1 MFSKRNRYNR
11 GWRKQKGVAILKKVD
26 HIGIAVKNLDETI
39 PYYTETLGLTVLKI
53 EEVASESV
61 RVAFIDAGN
70 VKLELLEPMSEQSAI
85 HSFIEKKGEGIH
97 HIAFGVEGIDERM
110 IELREKGVR
119 ILNEQPKIG
128 AGGAQVAFL
137 HPKSSFGVLYE
148 LCDKSGLKG

>member
-1 MFSKRNRYNR
+1 M
-11 GWRKQKGVAILKKVD
+11 VIVKKVD

-39 PYYTETLGLTVLKI
+39 PYYTETLGLKVLKI

-97 HIAFGVEGIDERM
+97 HIAFGVEGIEERM
-110 IELREKGVR
+110 NELREKGIR

>member
-1 MFSKRNRYNR
+1 M
-11 GWRKQKGVAILKKVD
+11 AILKKVD

-39 PYYTETLGLTVLKI
+39 PYYTETLGLSVLKI

-70 VKLELLEPMSEQSAI
+70 VKLELLEPMSTQSAI

-97 HIAFGVEGIDERM
+97 HIAFGVEGIEERM
-110 IELREKGVR
+110 KELRVKGIRV
-119 ILNEQPKIG
+119 LNEQPKIG

-148 LCDKSGLKG
+148 LCDKTGLKE

>member
-1 MFSKRNRYNR
+1 
-11 GWRKQKGVAILKKVD
+11 VAILKKVD

-39 PYYTETLGLTVLKI
+39 PYYTETLGLKVLKI

-85 HSFIEKKGEGIH
+85 HTFIEKKGEGIH
-97 HIAFGVEGIDERM
+97 HIAFGVEGIEERM
-110 IELREKGVR
+110 VELREKGIR

-128 AGGAQVAFL
+128 AGGAKVAFL

>member
-1 MFSKRNRYNR
+1 M
-11 GWRKQKGVAILKKVD
+11 VIVKKVD

-39 PYYTETLGLTVLKI
+39 PYYTETLGLKVLKI

-70 VKLELLEPMSEQSAI
+70 VKLELLEPMSDQSAI
-85 HSFIEKKGEGIH
+85 HTFIEKKGEGIH
-97 HIAFGVEGIDERM
+97 HIAFGVEGIEERM
-110 IELREKGVR
+110 IELREKGIR

>member
-1 MFSKRNRYNR
+1 M
-11 GWRKQKGVAILKKVD
+11 AILKKVD

-39 PYYTETLGLTVLKI
+39 PYYTETLGLSVLKI

-70 VKLELLEPMSEQSAI
+70 VKLELLEPMSTQSAI

-97 HIAFGVEGIDERM
+97 HIAFGVEGIEERM
-110 IELREKGVR
+110 KELREKGIRV
-119 ILNEQPKIG
+119 LNEQPKIG

-148 LCDKSGLKG
+148 LCDKTGLKE

>member
-1 MFSKRNRYNR
+1 M
-11 GWRKQKGVAILKKVD
+11 AILNKVD

-39 PYYTETLGLTVLKI
+39 PYYTENLGLNLLKI

-97 HIAFGVEGIDERM
+97 HIAFGVEGIEERM
-110 IELREKGVR
+110 NELREKGIR

-137 HPKSSFGVLYE
+137 HPKSSYGVLYE

>member
-1 MFSKRNRYNR
+1 M
-11 GWRKQKGVAILKKVD
+11 KKVD
-26 HIGIAVKNLDETI
+26 HIGIAVRNLDETI
-39 PYYTETLGLTVLKI
+39 PYYTETLGLKVLKI

-85 HSFIEKKGEGIH
+85 HTFIEKKGEGIH
-97 HIAFGVEGIDERM
+97 HIAFGVEGIEERM
-110 IELREKGVR
+110 IELREKGIR

-128 AGGAQVAFL
+128 AGGAKVAFV

>member
-1 MFSKRNRYNR
+1 
-11 GWRKQKGVAILKKVD
+11 VAILKKVD

-39 PYYTETLGLTVLKI
+39 PYYTETLGLKVLKI

-97 HIAFGVEGIDERM
+97 HIAFGVEGIEQRM
-110 IELREKGVR
+110 NELREKGIR

-148 LCDKSGLKG
+148 LCDKSSIKG

>member
-1 MFSKRNRYNR
+1 M
-11 GWRKQKGVAILKKVD
+11 KKVD

-39 PYYTETLGLTVLKI
+39 PYYTETLGLTLLKV

-61 RVAFIDAGN
+61 RVAFVDAGN

-85 HSFIEKKGEGIH
+85 YSFIEKKGEGIH
-97 HIAFGVEGIDERM
+97 HIAFGVEGIEERM
-110 IELREKGVR
+110 GELRTKGIR
-119 ILNEQPKIG
+119 ILSDKPKIG

>member
-1 MFSKRNRYNR
+1 M
-11 GWRKQKGVAILKKVD
+11 AILKKVD

-97 HIAFGVEGIDERM
+97 HIAFGVEGIAERM